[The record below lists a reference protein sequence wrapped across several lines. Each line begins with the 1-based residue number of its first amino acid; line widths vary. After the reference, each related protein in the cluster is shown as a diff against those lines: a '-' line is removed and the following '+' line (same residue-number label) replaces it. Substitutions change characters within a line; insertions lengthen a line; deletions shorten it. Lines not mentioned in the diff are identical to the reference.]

1 MSYDHWSDVSRVLD
15 SNLEVIKVKA
25 KVVYRNMLKYWSVGK

>member
-1 MSYDHWSDVSRVLD
+1 MSYDYWSDVSWGSD
-15 SNLEVIKVKA
+15 SNLEAIQVKA